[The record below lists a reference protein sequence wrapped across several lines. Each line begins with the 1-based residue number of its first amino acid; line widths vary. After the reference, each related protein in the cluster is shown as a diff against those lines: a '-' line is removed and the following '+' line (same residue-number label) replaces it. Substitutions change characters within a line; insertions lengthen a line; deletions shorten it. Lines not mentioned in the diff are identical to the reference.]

1 MLPAKQFPIRKV
13 ALLFFLRLKVCRGLC
28 GMPKHPAAAETTD
41 KGSINQRAVLDHRAS
56 LVEEIQAA
64 PPSRTLCANLR
75 G

>member
-1 MLPAKQFPIRKV
+1 
-13 ALLFFLRLKVCRGLC
+13 
-28 GMPKHPAAAETTD
+28 MPKHPTAAETTD

-64 PPSRTLCANLR
+64 APPSRTLCANLR

>member
-41 KGSINQRAVLDHRAS
+41 KGSINQRAVL
-56 LVEEIQAA
+56 VEEIQAA

>member
-1 MLPAKQFPIRKV
+1 MLPAKPCPIREV
-13 ALLFFLRLKVCRGLC
+13 ALLFFLRLEVCHGLC
-28 GMPKHPAAAETTD
+28 GMPKDPAAAETTD
-41 KGSINQRAVLDHRAS
+41 KSSINQRAVLEHRAS